1 MRFLAKLTLP
11 SLAAASLLFAACG
24 SSSSSS
30 TSTTTASNA
39 KPASQTTSV
48 SATTVK
54 TGSTSLGPTLTNA
67 QGMTLYR
74 LTGETGG
81 KFICT
86 TSACT
91 AIWHPLTVAAGT
103 TPGGAAAIATVKRP
117 DGTTQVAYKGAP
129 LYTFAQDQQPG
140 EDKGQGLKDVGTWT
154 VVTVG
159 TAAPAAST
167 TNTTTSTQSE
177 SESSSSGG
185 GGGGGAY
192 GY

>member
-1 MRFLAKLTLP
+1 MRFLVKLTLP
-11 SLAAASLLFAACG
+11 SIAAASLLFAACG
-24 SSSSSS
+24 SSST

-39 KPASQTTSV
+39 KPASETTTA

-54 TGSTSLGPTLTNA
+54 TGSTSLGTALVSP

-74 LTGETGG
+74 LSGETGG

-86 TSACT
+86 SSACT
-91 AIWHPLTVAAGT
+91 AVWHPLTVAAGA
-103 TPGGAAAIATVKRP
+103 TPSGAAAIATVKRP
-117 DGTTQVAYKGAP
+117 DGTTQVTYKGAP
-129 LYTFAQDQQPG
+129 LYTFAQDQPG

-159 TAAPAAST
+159 TGAPAAST
-167 TNTTTSTQSE
+167 TTTSTQSE
-177 SESSSSGG
+177 TSSSSGG
-185 GGGGGAY
+185 GGGGAY